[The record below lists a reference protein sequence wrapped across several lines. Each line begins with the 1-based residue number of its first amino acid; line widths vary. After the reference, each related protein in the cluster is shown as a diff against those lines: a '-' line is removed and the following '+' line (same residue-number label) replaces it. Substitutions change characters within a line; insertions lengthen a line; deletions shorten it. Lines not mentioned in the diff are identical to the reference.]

1 MSTLI
6 VILAVAVAAVVVLAL
21 LAVKSMR
28 KSHETALQNEER
40 HHAQAVEEL
49 KASYETRQ
57 SEVKAAYEKQLA
69 DAKEANEKQL
79 AEVKESYEKQ
89 QEKVNEANEKQLNE
103 VKTAYEKQLNEVKE
117 AYKKHLTQ
125 AQESSS
131 LQLNAIREM
140 NEKQLNDQINLIKE
154 QMTATSES
162 VLKARQEELAGHNAE
177 QMNKIISPIEQ
188 GLRDMK
194 DALNNSKQLQR
205 DAMTRLDAT
214 IKQSMEQSHSLGQ
227 TADRLTRALTGEVK
241 AQGNFGELKLK
252 QWLEELGL
260 NNGEQ
265 FDTQETLRDK
275 YGKAIKSDEGKGLIP
290 DFILHFPEHRHV
302 VVDSKMSLTDYER
315 YMSTPDSNTE
325 EKSKYLHAH
334 IASVRAQVKRLAGK
348 DYSRYMPD
356 GSSQLQFVMMYIPIE
371 GAYNLALQNETSLW
385 HEAYKQG
392 VMILGPQNMYMSLR
406 VLEVMWQQERQ
417 LKNQQEIMKAANT
430 VVDRVQDFAK
440 RFKEVDDAMQ
450 TTVTK
455 INKLKITTANN
466 GSSIVTAARNLL
478 KAGARE
484 NKNKVSL
491 SNVVEYL
498 ADESGDEPAALP
510 DETAALPDET
520 AAK

>member
-1 MSTLI
+1 MEI
-6 VILAVAVAAVVVLAL
+6 IFIILAVAVAAVVVLAL
-21 LAVKSMR
+21 LAVRSMR

-69 DAKEANEKQL
+69 
-79 AEVKESYEKQ
+79 EVKESYEKQ
-89 QEKVNEANEKQLNE
+89 QEKANEANEKQLNE

-140 NEKQLNDQINLIKE
+140 NEKQLNKQMNLIKE

-275 YGKAIKSDEGKGLIP
+275 YGKTIKSDEGKGLIP

-406 VLEVMWQQERQ
+406 VLEVVWQQERQ

-510 DETAALPDET
+510 DETAA
-520 AAK
+520 K

>member
-1 MSTLI
+1 M
-6 VILAVAVAAVVVLAL
+6 AVAVAAVVVLAV
-21 LAVKSMR
+21 LAVRSMR
-28 KSHETALQNEER
+28 KSHEMALQNEER

-57 SEVKAAYEKQLA
+57 SEVKAAC
-69 DAKEANEKQL
+69 EKQL

-89 QEKVNEANEKQLNE
+89 QEKVKEANEKQLNE
-103 VKTAYEKQLNEVKE
+103 VKTAYENQLNEVKE
-117 AYKKHLTQ
+117 AYKKHLMQ
-125 AQESSS
+125 AQESSN

-214 IKQSMEQSHSLGQ
+214 IKQSMEQSQSLGQ

-241 AQGNFGELKLK
+241 VQGNLGELKLK

-290 DFILHFPEHRHV
+290 DFILHFPDHRHV
-302 VVDSKMSLTDYER
+302 VVDAKMSLTDFER
-315 YMSTPDSNTE
+315 YMSAPEGSP
-325 EKSKYLHAH
+325 EKSQYLHAH

-385 HEAYKQG
+385 NEAYKQG

-406 VLEVMWQQERQ
+406 VLEVVWQQERQ
-417 LKNQQEIMKAANT
+417 LKNQQEIMKAANA

-450 TTVTK
+450 NTITK
-455 INKLKITTANN
+455 MTKLKITTADN

-484 NKNKVSL
+484 NKKKVSL
-491 SNVVEYL
+491 SNAVEYL
-498 ADESGDEPAALP
+498 DDESGDELAALP
-510 DETAALPDET
+510 DKT

>member
-1 MSTLI
+1 MEI
-6 VILAVAVAAVVVLAL
+6 IFIILAVAVAAVVVLAL
-21 LAVKSMR
+21 LAVRSMR

-57 SEVKAAYEKQLA
+57 SEVKAAYEKQLE

-79 AEVKESYEKQ
+79 SEVKEANKKQLDELKAAYEKHLT
-89 QEKVNEANEKQLNE
+89 EVKEANEKQLE
-103 VKTAYEKQLNEVKE
+103 
-117 AYKKHLTQ
+117 Q

-140 NEKQLNDQINLIKE
+140 NEKQLNDQINLIRE

-214 IKQSMEQSHSLGQ
+214 IKQSMEQSQSLGQ

-241 AQGNFGELKLK
+241 VQGNLGELKLK
-252 QWLEELGL
+252 QLLEDLGL

-290 DFILHFPEHRHV
+290 DFILHFPDHRHV
-302 VVDSKMSLTDYER
+302 VVDAKMSLTDYER

-325 EKSKYLHAH
+325 EKSKHLHAH

-406 VLEVMWQQERQ
+406 VLEVVWQQERQ
-417 LKNQQEIMKAANT
+417 LKNQQEIMKAANA

-455 INKLKITTANN
+455 MNKLKITTANN

-484 NKNKVSL
+484 NKKKVSL
-491 SNVVEYL
+491 SNAVEYL
-498 ADESGDEPAALP
+498 DDESGDELAALPGEPAALP
-510 DETAALPDET
+510 DDT